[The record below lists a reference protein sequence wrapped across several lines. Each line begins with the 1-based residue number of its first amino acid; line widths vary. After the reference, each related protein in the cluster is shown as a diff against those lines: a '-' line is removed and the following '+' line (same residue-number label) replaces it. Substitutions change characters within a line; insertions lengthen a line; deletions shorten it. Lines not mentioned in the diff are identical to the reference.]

1 MKNKRKINSGLK
13 AWNDARSFFSKQ
25 NKLAGKKYNGVE
37 LNSLT
42 KSFLFEHYGKSFDS
56 ADLETFIKVEVPNFF
71 NSPLEV
77 SLSQLT
83 PTIYYMMDFKIREL
97 GVGMDISIKAG
108 DYGDLSFNTS
118 NYDYYSGLQQIVE
131 NLRKKLNPTGK
142 TLSPTDNNG
151 LFDGVIK
158 KKPKTK
164 KDSKDPKDYFI
175 EWILYIDDE
184 YVSEIK
190 GTIVPK
196 AETDK
201 SKIFKIRVKKPKK
214 GAKKEV
220 EPTKPSKPAEPKEA
234 APKIEFT
241 AKEIIAIEKAKKATI
256 QAEQKKLDS
265 ILQLLKAGY
274 TKAEINKLL
283 GIK

>member
-1 MKNKRKINSGLK
+1 MKLKRKINSGLK

-56 ADLETFIKVEVPNFF
+56 DDLKNFIKVEVPNFF
-71 NSPLEV
+71 NNPLEV

-83 PTIYYMMDFKIREL
+83 PTIYYMMDFKIQEL

-108 DYGDLSFNTS
+108 DFGDLEFNTS
-118 NYDYYSGLQQIVE
+118 NYDYSNGLQQIVE
-131 NLRKKLNPTGK
+131 NVRIKLNPTGK
-142 TLSPTDNNG
+142 TKSPNNNNG

-164 KDSKDPKDYFI
+164 KDSKNPKDYFI
-175 EWILYIDDE
+175 EWILFIDDE
-184 YVSEIK
+184 YVSEIR
-190 GTIVPK
+190 GTIPPK
-196 AETDK
+196 KEADK
-201 SKIFKIRVKKPKK
+201 NKIFKIRVKKPKK
-214 GAKKEV
+214 GDKKGV
-220 EPTKPSKPAEPKEA
+220 ETKTPTKIA
-234 APKIEFT
+234 APEEIAPKKEFT
-241 AKEIIAIEKAKKATI
+241 AKEIIDIEKAKKATI

-265 ILQLLKAGY
+265 ILKLINAGY